1 MVAALYMITLGPTTA
16 FWDTSEY
23 VATAHILGIPHP
35 PGNPL
40 FVVLARTWN
49 VLLSPLG
56 LPVAVQI
63 NLFSVLMSV
72 LAHGLWF
79 LVVFRILSFIHEDRR
94 FSLAG
99 AFVATLVSATSF
111 TVWNQSTV
119 NEKVYTVSL
128 MTIALLTWLAFHWR
142 DNLGQG
148 KDDNLLVLMVFILAL
163 SVGNHLMAFLAAP
176 ALVVFVLWVHPRT
189 LLNYRLYVAAAAATF
204 LGLSIH
210 MFLPLRAA
218 LDPIINEADPTCGS
232 VGSAL
237 VSIVSWGQAGCAE
250 LAAALSRQQ
259 YDKPPLIPRLA
270 PLSSQVSNY
279 LQYFDW
285 QWARSLSGDDT
296 VFPIA
301 RTPFTLLFGG
311 LGVFGAFEHYRKD
324 RTSWWYMLILLI
336 TLSAGL
342 VFYLNFKYGYSM
354 AAPVLD
360 RDLHEVRERD
370 YFFIVGFSVWGLWAG
385 VGIAAL
391 WKRLAARAGSSF
403 RLAAPVLGIGA
414 LPLLLNWP
422 YASRAGDYAARD
434 WGYNLLMSVE
444 PYAILF
450 TNGDNDTFP
459 LWYIQE
465 VEGIRRDVTVI
476 VTSYLNTDWYV
487 KQLRD
492 LTRPCSPTVD
502 PTEDPTRILCQ
513 RPYRPSAGEPR
524 YTHDP
529 AEAEAGRQV
538 PLLTTDP
545 VSPPTRTAFDLDDD
559 TIERVAGSYSVL
571 REARSFRLGNMAATL
586 PAGQILLPWHQF
598 ALSAINASLGD
609 RPVYFASTTNA
620 FEALGLT
627 PYLIREGL
635 AFRVFNGDIGE
646 EAPEGVV
653 RMEYSPL
660 SSVVGDWLNVP
671 RTETLIWD
679 VFVHRGGIPDDWS
692 FWPDRSTL
700 GIPNYYAWAH
710 FALAQAAQQ
719 RGDEEQLARNRERA
733 EAWALLGS

>member
-1 MVAALYMITLGPTTA
+1 
-16 FWDTSEY
+16 
-23 VATAHILGIPHP
+23 
-35 PGNPL
+35 
-40 FVVLARTWN
+40 
-49 VLLSPLG
+49 
-56 LPVAVQI
+56 
-63 NLFSVLMSV
+63 
-72 LAHGLWF
+72 
-79 LVVFRILSFIHEDRR
+79 
-94 FSLAG
+94 
-99 AFVATLVSATSF
+99 
-111 TVWNQSTV
+111 
-119 NEKVYTVSL
+119 
-128 MTIALLTWLAFHWR
+128 
-142 DNLGQG
+142 
-148 KDDNLLVLMVFILAL
+148 
-163 SVGNHLMAFLAAP
+163 
-176 ALVVFVLWVHPRT
+176 
-189 LLNYRLYVAAAAATF
+189 
-204 LGLSIH
+204 
-210 MFLPLRAA
+210 
-218 LDPIINEADPTCGS
+218 
-232 VGSAL
+232 
-237 VSIVSWGQAGCAE
+237 
-250 LAAALSRQQ
+250 
-259 YDKPPLIPRLA
+259 
-270 PLSSQVSNY
+270 
-279 LQYFDW
+279 
-285 QWARSLSGDDT
+285 
-296 VFPIA
+296 
-301 RTPFTLLFGG
+301 
-311 LGVFGAFEHYRKD
+311 
-324 RTSWWYMLILLI
+324 
-336 TLSAGL
+336 
-342 VFYLNFKYGYSM
+342 
-354 AAPVLD
+354 
-360 RDLHEVRERD
+360 
-370 YFFIVGFSVWGLWAG
+370 
-385 VGIAAL
+385 
-391 WKRLAARAGSSF
+391 
-403 RLAAPVLGIGA
+403 
-414 LPLLLNWP
+414 LLLNWP

-559 TIERVAGSYSVL
+559 TIERVA
-571 REARSFRLGNMAATL
+571 
-586 PAGQILLPWHQF
+586 QF